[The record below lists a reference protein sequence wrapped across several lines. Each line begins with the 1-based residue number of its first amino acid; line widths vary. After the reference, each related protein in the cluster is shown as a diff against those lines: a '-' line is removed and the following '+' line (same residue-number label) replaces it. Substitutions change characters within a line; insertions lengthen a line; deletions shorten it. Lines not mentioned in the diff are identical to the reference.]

1 MLEWAPPGMIEARE
15 KAPMEDNS
23 HMFKK
28 LGNHNPPTYDGSPNP
43 KAFEDWM
50 RGMEKLFNAL

>member
-1 MLEWAPPGMIEARE
+1 MIEARE